1 MKCED
6 CQKEDTRECL
16 TCTDPEKDE
25 MMIKLQEIL
34 AKEEERMKGVEP
46 IDGNRINAIQGY

>member
-6 CQKEDTRECL
+6 CQNEDTQKCK
-16 TCTDPEKDE
+16 TCTDPDKDE

-34 AKEEERMKGVEP
+34 TKEE
-46 IDGNRINAIQGY
+46 RING